1 MRLSRLCFQTLREVP
16 KEADTIS
23 HQLMLRA
30 SLIRQVGAG
39 IYEWLPA
46 GWKAVL
52 KVAGIVR
59 EEMDKAGAQEVLLP
73 QLSPRSFWEETGRW
87 AQYGK
92 ELMRVKDRHDREFA
106 LGPTHEEVVTDL
118 VRNTIRSYRR
128 LPVTLYQIQTKFRD
142 EIRPR
147 FGVMR
152 AREFMMKDAYS
163 FDPDE
168 AGSEKSY
175 EVMRVA
181 YNRIFTRLGLRYRMV
196 EADPGLIGGNFSHEF
211 MVLADTGEEVL
222 AVCDKCD
229 YAANIEK
236 AEPGEV
242 KGGARAGEV
251 PKPEVVSTPNTKT
264 VEDVA
269 KFLKKE
275 VSDVAKILFY
285 EADGQ
290 LVGAMLRGDHV
301 LNEAK
306 LRRHLGVNALA
317 MAKGETI
324 QQQLGVPVGFMGPV
338 GLKPVRIVYD
348 RELAAMPVIVTGA
361 NKPDAHMVNVVPG
374 RDFTAGEV
382 AQLRNAVEGDKCP
395 RCSGTLKLIH
405 GIEVGHIFKLG
416 LKYSHSMRSVFLAED
431 GREKEMVMGCYGIGV
446 TRIVAAAIEQN
457 HDSRGII
464 WPTAI
469 APWRAEV
476 IPLGIEPEVQSA
488 AEKIF
493 ADLEAAGIE
502 ALLDD
507 RGAAA
512 PGVKFADA
520 DLLGTPV
527 HVIVGKVFKAEGLV
541 EVKNR
546 RDGKAAKVKPEA
558 AIEEVKRILSTMEA
572 GT

>member
-1 MRLSRLCFQTLREVP
+1 V
-16 KEADTIS
+16 
-23 HQLMLRA
+23 
-30 SLIRQVGAG
+30 
-39 IYEWLPA
+39 
-46 GWKAVL
+46 
-52 KVAGIVR
+52 
-59 EEMDKAGAQEVLLP
+59 
-73 QLSPRSFWEETGRW
+73 
-87 AQYGK
+87 
-92 ELMRVKDRHDREFA
+92 
-106 LGPTHEEVVTDL
+106 
-118 VRNTIRSYRR
+118 
-128 LPVTLYQIQTKFRD
+128 
-142 EIRPR
+142 
-147 FGVMR
+147 
-152 AREFMMKDAYS
+152 
-163 FDPDE
+163 
-168 AGSEKSY
+168 
-175 EVMRVA
+175 
-181 YNRIFTRLGLRYRMV
+181 
-196 EADPGLIGGNFSHEF
+196 
-211 MVLADTGEEVL
+211 
-222 AVCDKCD
+222 
-229 YAANIEK
+229 
-236 AEPGEV
+236 
-242 KGGARAGEV
+242 
-251 PKPEVVSTPNTKT
+251 
-264 VEDVA
+264 
-269 KFLKKE
+269 
-275 VSDVAKILFY
+275 
-285 EADGQ
+285 
-290 LVGAMLRGDHV
+290 
-301 LNEAK
+301 
-306 LRRHLGVNALA
+306 
-317 MAKGETI
+317 
-324 QQQLGVPVGFMGPV
+324 
-338 GLKPVRIVYD
+338 
-348 RELAAMPVIVTGA
+348 
-361 NKPDAHMVNVVPG
+361 
-374 RDFTAGEV
+374 
-382 AQLRNAVEGDKCP
+382 RNAVEGDKCP